1 MQAVGTATHYNAT
14 YVHLY
19 WVREMCRYARE
30 GIHLFYRPR
39 AWGNGSNEPIWSSKE
54 LAVRSH
60 MAANGEK
67 R

>member
-54 LAVRSH
+54 LA
-60 MAANGEK
+60 ANEYY
-67 R
+67 RRRR